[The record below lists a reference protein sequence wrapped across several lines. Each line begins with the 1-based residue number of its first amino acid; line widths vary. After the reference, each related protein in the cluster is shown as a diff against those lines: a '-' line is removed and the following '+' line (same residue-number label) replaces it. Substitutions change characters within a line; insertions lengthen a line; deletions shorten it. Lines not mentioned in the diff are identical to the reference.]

1 MTAPLKIAIIVGEES
16 GDQLGAALIDALI
29 ARCGGDALSFSGTG
43 GERMAV
49 RGFQSLFALDDIA
62 VMGITAVLGRLP
74 LILKRIRE
82 TAEAVLAADPD
93 VLVLIDSPDF
103 THRVARTV
111 RKARPDIPVVDYVSP
126 SVWAW
131 RPGRARAMRAYVDRV
146 LAILPFE
153 PEAHRRLGGPMCDY
167 VGHPLVER
175 EDLWKEAGERVPLA
189 DAEAP
194 VLLVLPG
201 SRRGEI
207 ERMMPVFGET
217 LARIAA
223 GASRKPQVLL
233 PAVPH
238 LRGEIEARMA
248 DWSMTPEIVSGEAE
262 KFAAFRRAHAALA
275 TSGTVS
281 LELALAG
288 VPTVI
293 AYRLDAVYR
302 QLNRLRRV
310 FPKMVQVD
318 TMVLP
323 NLILRQK
330 AIPEFLDLDG
340 TPERLADAMLPLL
353 SETPERARQVAA
365 FRRLRDEMT
374 LEGGEAPSARA
385 ARIVLDVA
393 GAMLDVA
400 GAIEKG

>member
-16 GDQLGAALIDALI
+16 GDQLGAALMDALI
-29 ARCGGDALSFSGTG
+29 ARCGKDALHFSGTG
-43 GERMAV
+43 GERMAA
-49 RGFQSLFALDDIA
+49 RGFESLFPLGDIA
-62 VMGITAVLGRLP
+62 VMGITAVVGRLP
-74 LILKRIRE
+74 LILRRIRE

-93 VLVLIDSPDF
+93 VLVIIDSPDF
-103 THRVARTV
+103 THRVARKV
-111 RKARPDIPVVDYVSP
+111 RRARPAIPVVDYVSP

-153 PEAHRRLGGPMCDY
+153 PEAHRRLGGPPCDY
-167 VGHPLVER
+167 VGHPLIER
-175 EDLWKEAGERVPLA
+175 RDFWEATGERVPLN
-189 DAEAP
+189 EAGTP

-207 ERMMPVFGET
+207 DRMMPVFGEA
-217 LARIAA
+217 LERIAA
-223 GASRKPQVLL
+223 GSARMPEVLL

-238 LRGEIEARMA
+238 LRDEIETRLA
-248 DWSMTPEIVSGEAE
+248 DWSAKPTIVSGERE

-302 QLNRLRRV
+302 QLNRLRRA

-323 NLILRQK
+323 NLILKEK

-340 TPERLADAMLPLL
+340 TPERLAGAVLPLL

-365 FRRLRDEMT
+365 FLRLRDEMT
-374 LEGGEAPSARA
+374 LEGGEAPSAKA

-393 GAMLDVA
+393 DAPRTN
-400 GAIEKG
+400 ES

>member
-1 MTAPLKIAIIVGEES
+1 MTAPTRIAIIVGEES
-16 GDQLGAALIDALI
+16 GDQLGAALMDALI
-29 ARCGGDALSFSGTG
+29 ARCGKDALQFSGTG
-43 GERMAV
+43 GERMAA
-49 RGFQSLFALDDIA
+49 RGFKSLFGLDDIA
-62 VMGITAVLGRLP
+62 VMGITAVIGRLP
-74 LILKRIRE
+74 LILRRIRE

-103 THRVARTV
+103 THRVARKV
-111 RKARPDIPVVDYVSP
+111 RNARPDIPVVDYVSP

-131 RPGRARAMRAYVDRV
+131 RPGRAKAMRAYVDRV

-153 PEAHRRLGGPMCDY
+153 PEAHRRLGGPDCDY
-167 VGHPLVER
+167 VGHPLIER
-175 EDLWKEAGERVPLA
+175 NDLWQETGERARLE
-189 DAEAP
+189 DAGRP

-217 LARIAA
+217 LSRIAA
-223 GASRKPQVLL
+223 GAARAPQVLL

-238 LRGEIEARMA
+238 LRGEIEARLA
-248 DWSMTPEIVSGEAE
+248 DWSVKPEIVSGEAE

-302 QLNRLRRV
+302 QINRLRRL
-310 FPKMVQVD
+310 FPGIVQVD

-323 NLILRQK
+323 NLILK
-330 AIPEFLDLDG
+330 ENAVPEFLDLEG
-340 TPERLADAMLPLL
+340 TPERLAAAVLPLL

-365 FRRLRDEMT
+365 FLRLQGEMT
-374 LEGGEAPSARA
+374 LEGGEAPSAKA

-393 GAMLDVA
+393 GSC
-400 GAIEKG
+400 ETS